1 MSGRLGLLGG
11 EGEGLADFARLMGY
25 LRPYVPRMLAAG
37 VCMLGVATFTGAFAL
52 LIKNVLDDVFISGDR
67 FMLKLI
73 PAAILATFFLKGLF
87 YYGQQ
92 YLMGYV
98 GQGVIRDLRGEIYD
112 HLLEMDLRFY
122 ETHATGNLVSRTLND
137 VTVLKETIDTSF
149 TSLLSDSITLVTLIG
164 VVFYRDWKLALIA
177 LGVTPVALLPIRYFG
192 RRMKRISRLSQEA
205 VADLTDFLTESL
217 AGHRVIQ
224 AFTAEGRMRRRFAD
238 HNQLYF
244 RKLMKKTQARAF
256 TSPTVEM
263 IVAVGAVAAV
273 YYGGSRVIAGELTP
287 GTFFSFLTA
296 LIMSYQPIRKLGNL
310 HVGIQE
316 GLAAAARIFHLLDT
330 PPGIQDRPGARE
342 MAPFEREVRFERV
355 SFRYEEEWVVRE
367 ASLVARAGETVAFV
381 GPSGAGKTTLVH
393 LIPRFYEVDSGA
405 ITIDGVDIRDLTLRS
420 LRDAIALVGQDTFLF
435 NTTVRDNIAFGRP
448 GASEAEI
455 VAAARAANAH
465 DFVTA
470 LPAGYDTVV
479 GESGVRLSGG
489 QRQRLSI
496 ARALL
501 KDAPILIL
509 DEATSA
515 LDTESEALVQE
526 ALGRLMA
533 GRTTFVIAHRLST
546 VQSAHR
552 IYVMEQGRIVEQGS
566 HAELLARGGLYRRLY
581 DIQFGNGQAAA
592 APAAP

>member
-1 MSGRLGLLGG
+1 MSGGSPAGGGVEVGLG
-11 EGEGLADFARLMGY
+11 DFRRLMRY
-25 LRPYVPRMLAAG
+25 LRPYIPRMVVAG
-37 VCMLGVATFTGAFAL
+37 LCMLGVAAFTGAFAL

-67 FMLKLI
+67 FMLKVI
-73 PAAILATFFLKGLF
+73 PAAILGTFFLKGLF

-92 YLMGYV
+92 YLMGYI

-112 HLLEMDLRFY
+112 HLQEMDLRFY

-149 TSLLSDSITLVTLIG
+149 TSLLSDSITLITLLG
-164 VVFYRDWKLALIA
+164 VVVYRDWKLALIA
-177 LGVTPVALLPIRYFG
+177 LGVTPVALGPIRYFG

-224 AFTAEGRMRRRFAD
+224 AFTAEGRARERFAE
-238 HNQLYF
+238 HNHLYF

-256 TSPTVEM
+256 TSPTVEL

-316 GLAAAARIFHLLDT
+316 GLAAAARIFHLLDEE
-330 PPGIQDRPGARE
+330 PAIRDRPGAKE
-342 MAPFEREVRFERV
+342 MAPFSQEVRFTDV
-355 SFRYEEEWVVRE
+355 SFRYEEEWILRHI
-367 ASLVARAGETVAFV
+367 SLTARAGETVAFV

-393 LIPRFYEVDSGA
+393 LIPRFYEVEEGA
-405 ITIDGVDIRDLTLRS
+405 ITIDGTDIRDLTLHS
-420 LRDAIALVGQDTFLF
+420 LRSQIALVGQDTFLF
-435 NTTVRDNIAFGRP
+435 NTTVRDNIAYGHP

-455 VAAARAANAH
+455 VAAAQAANAH
-465 DFVTA
+465 TFVEA
-470 LPAGYDTVV
+470 LPEGYDTVV
-479 GESGVRLSGG
+479 GEAGVRLSGG
-489 QRQRLSI
+489 QKQRLSI
-496 ARALL
+496 ARAIL

-509 DEATSA
+509 DEATSS
-515 LDTESEALVQE
+515 LETESESLVQE
-526 ALGRLMA
+526 ALTHLME

-546 VQSAHR
+546 VQSADR
-552 IYVMEQGRIVEQGS
+552 IYVLEAGRIVEEGS
-566 HAELLARGGLYRRLY
+566 HGELLEREGLYRHLY
-581 DIQFGNGQAAA
+581 KIQFGEG
-592 APAAP
+592 